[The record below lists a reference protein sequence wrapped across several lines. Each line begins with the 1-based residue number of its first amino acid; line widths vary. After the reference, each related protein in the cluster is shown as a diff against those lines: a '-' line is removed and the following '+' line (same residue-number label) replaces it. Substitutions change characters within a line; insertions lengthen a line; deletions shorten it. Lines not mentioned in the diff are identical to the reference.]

1 MGSPSDEVGQPSGQQ
16 PPFWQGPGPRVLGG
30 FVVGLAAT
38 GVSAWRGFEWF
49 SLLIGWDF
57 LALTFMAWT
66 WAVVW
71 PYGPDQTASHA
82 EYEEPGRK
90 TVFGLILGGALA
102 SLVGVGLLLAKA
114 RPGHFEPV
122 APAVAVASVAISW
135 LAVHTIY
142 ALIYAK
148 IYFYEKPVGGIDFNF
163 TNSRDQPRYS
173 DFAYVAYAVGMSF
186 AISDTNLTSSRMR
199 ATALSEH
206 VAPHDGCAHA
216 IQHVGH
222 HLLVDRVVPVGADM
236 PIVNRQG
243 AYPEGIL
250 FTLIGSGDVAV
261 GRDRHREVGSRHV
274 KFRLRRFIRCL
285 CPQ

>member
-1 MGSPSDEVGQPSGQQ
+1 M
-16 PPFWQGPGPRVLGG
+16 LGG

-38 GVSAWRGFEWF
+38 GVSAWIGFTWF

-57 LALTFMAWT
+57 LALTFMVWT

-114 RPGHFEPV
+114 RPDHFEPWRPGWRW
-122 APAVAVASVAISW
+122 PAWRSRGWPCTPSMRLPMPRSIFTKSP
-135 LAVHTIY
+135 LAESI
-142 ALIYAK
+142 
-148 IYFYEKPVGGIDFNF
+148 FNF
-163 TNSRDQPRYS
+163 TNTRDQPRYS

-199 ATALSEH
+199 ATALWHGLLSYIFGSII
-206 VAPHDGCAHA
+206 VAS
-216 IQHVGH
+216 
-222 HLLVDRVVPVGADM
+222 VV
-236 PIVNRQG
+236 N
-243 AYPEGIL
+243 
-250 FTLIGSGDVAV
+250 LIASG
-261 GRDRHREVGSRHV
+261 
-274 KFRLRRFIRCL
+274 L
-285 CPQ
+285 